1 MTKWKRIKSS
11 IQDSVQKSLLKF
23 VKVCEISLSK
33 IEFKIVKIVTIV
45 KIASLKILE
54 NHYYIKL

>member
-11 IQDSVQKSLLKF
+11 IQDSVQKLLLKF

-33 IEFKIVKIVTIV
+33 IEFKIVKIVKIV